1 MIDWDKIIQAY
12 ETIKNNEMVNRI
24 DLENK
29 TISIYA
35 VPGNNNHKNV
45 IRIDM
50 KLQNN
55 T

>member
-1 MIDWDKIIQAY
+1 MIDWNKIKEAY

-35 VPGNNNHKNV
+35 VPGNNNLKNV
-45 IRIDM
+45 IRIDI
-50 KLQNN
+50 KLQNL